1 MSQSFGQGG
10 FVGGSLTGLNSNSC
24 SAATPTS
31 VVPPSATPGTM
42 TSSALA
48 AVTQMSMSNTSN
60 MYNGVDHPHMSSH
73 QGHHHQQQQQQQQL
87 QQPHHAAYMGAQGFF
102 QDRNDLAEASIKG
115 TEQDSNKTLFFSSL
129 LPCSPSKTSRIQNL

>member
-115 TEQDSNKTLFFSSL
+115 TEQDSKKSNFLACYPLAAQANF
-129 LPCSPSKTSRIQNL
+129 

>member
-1 MSQSFGQGG
+1 
-10 FVGGSLTGLNSNSC
+10 
-24 SAATPTS
+24 
-31 VVPPSATPGTM
+31 M

-115 TEQDSNKTLFFSSL
+115 TKWDSKKSYFQACYPLVARAHF
-129 LPCSPSKTSRIQNL
+129 

>member
-1 MSQSFGQGG
+1 MKLTLEKKLENSENEIIFTGLTGLSQSFGQGG

-24 SAATPTS
+24 SSATPTS

-73 QGHHHQQQQQQQQL
+73 QGHHHQQQQQQQQQL

-115 TEQDSNKTLFFSSL
+115 TK
-129 LPCSPSKTSRIQNL
+129 

>member
-1 MSQSFGQGG
+1 
-10 FVGGSLTGLNSNSC
+10 
-24 SAATPTS
+24 
-31 VVPPSATPGTM
+31 M

-87 QQPHHAAYMGAQGFF
+87 QQPHHATYMGAQGFF

-115 TEQDSNKTLFFSSL
+115 ILKERRFWNYFVLIASVFHNSIH
-129 LPCSPSKTSRIQNL
+129 PI